1 MNIID
6 DEGPRST
13 IDGIVCI
20 SDTKDLVPSCSCQ
33 SRLDIRS
40 ADKVLRLHCSLQR
53 STNLLDV
60 AENLPNA
67 ASATGNRN
75 DASGLQQRNGRP
87 NQEGRGCVNKR
98 EVLGGMERGQ
108 R

>member
-60 AENLPNA
+60 AENLPNGRLLLSA
-67 ASATGNRN
+67 AKRTLYSENSAVRMST
-75 DASGLQQRNGRP
+75 DPSAS
-87 NQEGRGCVNKR
+87 V
-98 EVLGGMERGQ
+98 
-108 R
+108 